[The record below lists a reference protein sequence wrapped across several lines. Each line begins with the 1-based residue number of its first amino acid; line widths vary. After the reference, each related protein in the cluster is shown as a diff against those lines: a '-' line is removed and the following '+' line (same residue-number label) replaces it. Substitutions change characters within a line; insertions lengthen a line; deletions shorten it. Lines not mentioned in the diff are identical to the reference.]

1 MRWNALEEMTYE
13 VFLVLC
19 AIGEDDER
27 MREFERMIELGSEEK
42 KEEREVFVGKKRRVM
57 ENIKR

>member
-1 MRWNALEEMTYE
+1 
-13 VFLVLC
+13 
-19 AIGEDDER
+19 
-27 MREFERMIELGSEEK
+27 MIELGSEEK

>member
-1 MRWNALEEMTYE
+1 M
-13 VFLVLC
+13 VLC